1 MSIWDILEIDPT
13 SEESAIKKAYAKKLK
28 LHHPEDDPKGY
39 QRLREA
45 YDAAMKQA
53 KSPADSLP
61 VFQDEKA
68 ESQYE
73 DRGESLDSEQSFFN
87 SSDFFPVPLE
97 EPRTERHPVYAFL
110 QQVKELYD
118 DFYARISPESWQ
130 VLMNEDIV
138 WEMEYSQELR
148 DGIISFLE
156 DDHHLPRIVWEVL
169 DSTFGFRENK
179 EELLKHYDE
188 EFIEYMIRQIEGTME
203 LKYDCFVNQ
212 EIDFDIEQYLDLRE
226 SAQYMLMNGEVE
238 RASNLLEEA
247 HMMFTDDPDLE
258 LMRGKY
264 YLEIRKPDEA
274 LECFTRVIALQPDV
288 PDGYWQRAQL
298 YYDQQEYEA
307 ALADCM
313 HLLNKDE
320 GNKDQN
326 VLVLAGRCHLALGNT
341 AEGRALIKETSAIN
355 NLHFRSFIHLCI
367 AANRYGKFDLGPA
380 ARKKALRGDFLFHSF
395 LFLRLTW
402 FYICLYLIVSLLFDL
417 HPYST
422 GLLLILLLW
431 NAWKIWKVRRVLS
444 T

>member
-53 KSPADSLP
+53 KSQAASLP
-61 VFQDEKA
+61 VFQDEED

-73 DRGESLDSEQSFFN
+73 DSEESFDSEQHFFN
-87 SSDFFPVPLE
+87 SNDFFPVPLE

-118 DFYARISPESWQ
+118 DFYARITPESWQ
-130 VLMNEDIV
+130 TLMDEDIV

-148 DGIISFLE
+148 DGLISFLE

-169 DSTFGFRENK
+169 DNTFGFREDK

-188 EFIEYMIRQIEGTME
+188 EFVEYMIRQIEGTME
-203 LKYDCFVNQ
+203 LRYDCFVNQ
-212 EIDFDIEQYLDLRE
+212 EIAFDIEQYLDLRE

-238 RASNLLEEA
+238 RAGDLLEEA
-247 HMMFTDDPDLE
+247 HGLFTDDPDLE

-274 LECFTRVIALQPDV
+274 LECFTRVIALQPDD
-288 PDGYWQRAQL
+288 PDGYWQRALL

-341 AEGRALIKETSAIN
+341 ADGRELIKETLAIN
-355 NLHFRSFIHLCI
+355 KLHFRSYIHWCI
-367 AANRYGKFDLGPA
+367 AENAYGKTLDPA
-380 ARKKALRGDFLFHSF
+380 ERKQPLRDDFLFHSF

-422 GLLLILLLW
+422 DLLLILLLW